1 MSNLKN
7 AFAGAKGYAVT
18 GLVAAS
24 TMVPAF
30 AAAGDDFDTTAVVA
44 KLVLAGAA
52 VSSVGAALALV
63 WVVKTGWAMI
73 RGR

>member
-7 AFAGAKGYAVT
+7 ALAGSKGYF
-18 GLVAAS
+18 AAS
-24 TMVPAF
+24 LITASAFVPAF
-30 AAAGDDFDTTAVVA
+30 ADDFDTTAVVA

-52 VSSVGAALALV
+52 VSAVGAALALV